1 MTISFE
7 IPSRQ
12 DLGTM
17 IPIVASGKQSPV
29 KMTDERSAIEACLLE
44 LENYGYLI
52 PSHGSKSKHFD
63 RINMI
68 LLVSVRLFHKKIY
81 MI

>member
-12 DLGTM
+12 DLGTK

-29 KMTDERSAIEACLLE
+29 EMTDERSAIEA
-44 LENYGYLI
+44 NYGYLI
-52 PSHGSKSKHFD
+52 PCHGSKSKHFD

-68 LLVSVRLFHKKIY
+68 LLVSARLFHEKIY
-81 MI
+81 MT